1 MGDYAIIHW
10 QGVIGK
16 DFNMFKKILCS
27 LMAVICVTA
36 VAYAYSYDTNLPLPG
51 KSIADTKLQE
61 NTLFTAYMF
70 AHRVAAPDCKDFAIV
85 DTAVSQ
91 EKVDNKWQE
100 IWTIRACSR
109 TATVPITFELKES
122 GGTYAI
128 DPMGVR
134 VTTNK

>member
-1 MGDYAIIHW
+1 
-10 QGVIGK
+10 
-16 DFNMFKKILCS
+16 MFKKALCS
-27 LMAVICVTA
+27 LLAVVALSA
-36 VAYAYSYDTNLPLPG
+36 VVYAYSYDTNLPLPG

-85 DTAVSQ
+85 DTAVSS

-100 IWTIRACSR
+100 IWTIKACSK
-109 TATVPITFELKES
+109 TATVPINFELKEN
-122 GGTYAI
+122 GATYAI

-134 VTTNK
+134 VINNQ